1 MNLFHNSILSEY
13 FGKQKPLQPWYDW
26 VHSSSGVFAFAMF
39 PSLFDS
45 YILLK
50 YISLYVYPV

>member
-50 YISLYVYPV
+50 